1 MKLLIGDKNY
11 SSWSMRP
18 WLLFKHFGIPFEEVL
33 IHLNQPDTNAKVLAY
48 APTGPG
54 KIPCLIDDNGSAIWD
69 SLAIAKT
76 LAERFP
82 QHALWPR
89 DAAARSHARSVSAE
103 MHSGFGALRSNMWM
117 NIRASFPGK
126 NAKPEALA
134 DIARIESIWRNC
146 LETYGGPFLFGE
158 FGIADAMYGAGRHAL
173 PHVAT
178 GFVRRLRGVRGAR
191 EQRARGQGVDRRLAE
206 RNLRHRLSRRM
217 PMNIYAVGGA
227 IRDELLGVPVQD
239 RDYVVVGAT
248 PEQMVAQGYRPV
260 GKDFPV
266 FLHPQTHE
274 EYALARTERKTAAG
288 YHGFQFFYAPDVTL
302 EEDLARRDLTINAM
316 AREVRPDGE
325 LTGPVIDPFKGQG
338 DLQARLF
345 RHVSDAFLEDPV
357 RILRIARFAARFV
370 DFTVALE
377 TMALMKKMVA
387 DGEVDALVA
396 ERVWQ
401 EVSRGLMEKKPSR
414 MFDVL
419 RECGA
424 LARILPEI
432 DALFGV
438 PQRADYHPEVDT
450 GLHVMMVVDHAAQ
463 QGYALPVRFAALTHD
478 LGKATTPADV
488 LPKHIG
494 HEERSVDLLKRL
506 AERLR
511 VPNDCRDL
519 GLLVAREHGNIHRV
533 MEMGAAALVRLL
545 ERSDAIRKPARFAKA
560 LQACEADTRG
570 RLGFEA
576 REYPQAERLRVAL
589 VAARGVDTGAVAK
602 RLADAP
608 AGIKDAVHQ
617 ERVKAVEAALQ

>member
-1 MKLLIGDKNY
+1 
-11 SSWSMRP
+11 
-18 WLLFKHFGIPFEEVL
+18 
-33 IHLNQPDTNAKVLAY
+33 
-48 APTGPG
+48 
-54 KIPCLIDDNGSAIWD
+54 
-69 SLAIAKT
+69 
-76 LAERFP
+76 
-82 QHALWPR
+82 
-89 DAAARSHARSVSAE
+89 
-103 MHSGFGALRSNMWM
+103 
-117 NIRASFPGK
+117 
-126 NAKPEALA
+126 
-134 DIARIESIWRNC
+134 
-146 LETYGGPFLFGE
+146 
-158 FGIADAMYGAGRHAL
+158 
-173 PHVAT
+173 
-178 GFVRRLRGVRGAR
+178 
-191 EQRARGQGVDRRLAE
+191 
-206 RNLRHRLSRRM
+206 
-217 PMNIYAVGGA
+217 MNIYAVGGA
-227 IRDELLGVPVQD
+227 VRDELLGVPVQD

-325 LTGPVIDPFKGQG
+325 LTGPVIDPFNGQA

-370 DFTVALE
+370 EFTVAPE
-377 TMALMKKMVA
+377 TLALMREMVA
-387 DGEVDALVA
+387 DGEADALVA

-424 LARILPEI
+424 LARVLPEI

-450 GLHVMMVVDHAAQ
+450 GVHVMMVLDHAAQ
-463 QGYALPVRFAALTHD
+463 QGYTLPVRFAALTHD
-478 LGKATTPADV
+478 LGKATTPEEQ
-488 LPKHIG
+488 LPRHIG
-494 HEERSVDLLKRL
+494 HEGRSVDLLKPL
-506 AERLR
+506 CERLR
-511 VPNDCRDL
+511 VPNECRDL
-519 GLLVAREHGNIHRV
+519 AVLVAREHGNIHRV

-545 ERSDAIRKPARFAKA
+545 ERSDAIRKPARFAEA
-560 LQACEADTRG
+560 LQACESDARG
-570 RLGFEA
+570 RLGLEMS
-576 REYPQAERLRVAL
+576 EYPQAERLRVAL
-589 VAARGVDTGAVAK
+589 VAARGVDAGAVAK

-608 AGIKDAVHQ
+608 AGIKDAVHE
-617 ERVKAVEAALQ
+617 ERVRAVQAALA